1 MKTTGHKFLLPAKCP
16 HSPIST
22 ISSQS
27 HLHSIPGLTLLVSGS
42 ISLSDNTSLKTI
54 VLGDNSLLSSILF
67 TVTFTSST
75 LSASLG
81 LARGLLTGVT
91 RCIGPTGYLDGLLSG
106 RFLIAFL
113 AAGLILVVRAFLLS
127 MHILVIIQSK
137 VIVNTFSVLFQLL
150 DTDKMSTSLAALVGL
165 SILYLPQ
172 LLLTLL
178 TTLNLNMTSLTIL
191 RNHPS
196 ILILPV
202 FTFFTMGKPDS
213 VCWSDP
219 KETRVMFCSRATKM
233 NIYLSCACYALYW
246 FFLNNS
252 PLINLD
258 TVVLKDYIDILW
270 VMIHILFILAI
281 ALTITFIYFDFFC
294 CCCCA
299 WFLSAKQE
307 IVVFDHKQSD
317 QSLKHKSIIYNVY
330 LNL

>member
-1 MKTTGHKFLLPAKCP
+1 MLTSSQAPTHTNLY
-16 HSPIST
+16 HHVS
-22 ISSQS
+22 ISSQ
-27 HLHSIPGLTLLVSGS
+27 LLFFEPGLTFLVSGS

-54 VLGDNSLLSSILF
+54 VLGDNSLLSTILF

-91 RCIGPTGYLDGLLSG
+91 RCIGPDGYLDGLLSG

-113 AAGLILVVRAFLLS
+113 SAGLILVVRAFVLS
-127 MHILVIIQSK
+127 LHILVFIQST
-137 VIVNTFSVLFQLL
+137 VIVKTLSVLFQLL
-150 DTDKMSTSLAALVGL
+150 DTEQMSTSLAAVVGL

-172 LLLTLL
+172 LLLALL

-213 VCWSDP
+213 SVCWSDP
-219 KETRVMFCSRATKM
+219 KETRVMFSSGATKM

-246 FFLNNS
+246 FFFNNS

-270 VMIHILFILAI
+270 VMILILFLLAI
-281 ALTITFIYFDFFC
+281 ALTITFLYFDYFC

-317 QSLKHKSIIYNVY
+317 QSLKPVSIIHNIY